1 MLRWPQ
7 FVGGRGKIN
16 MKLEELAEKTS
27 AVIELMCSE
36 ETAKRM
42 NDLLDFIGVDNY
54 FTAPASSKDSF
65 HNSFP
70 SGLAEHNLNVLTNLI
85 ALNEAGEMGFS
96 DEDMC
101 VVALLHDIG
110 KVVNTDNNP
119 FYVPQTE
126 KWKKE
131 RGENYEYDYGSVYFP
146 TNLRTMYVLQSAGF
160 KLTATQYQ
168 AILLNDGMYLD
179 GNKIFMYRQTD
190 LSILL
195 HQADHLAS
203 MKEKKKEK
211 PDKK

>member
-1 MLRWPQ
+1 
-7 FVGGRGKIN
+7 
-16 MKLEELAEKTS
+16 MKLEELIEKTNS
-27 AVIELMCSE
+27 VIELMCSE

-42 NDLLDFIGVDNY
+42 NDLLETIGVENY

-70 SGLAEHNLNVLTNLI
+70 SGLAEHNLNVLSNLI
-85 ALNEAGEMGFS
+85 ALNEAGEMEFT

-110 KVVNTDNNP
+110 KVVNTDGTP

-126 KWKKE
+126 QWKQD

-146 TNLRTMYVLQSAGF
+146 TNLRTMFVIQNAGF
-160 KLTATQYQ
+160 KLTPTQYQ

-179 GNKIFMYRQTD
+179 GNKVFMYRQTP

-211 PDKK
+211 ADKK